1 VIEIYD
7 FERVFIST
15 LTKYY
20 KKGLGMAEKT
30 IYTKDWLIKELAQ
43 RASFTIGDTRIIF
56 KAFEDIIKDIIFDG
70 DELVIPGL
78 FALSVTTIDKHD
90 GWNAI
95 KNEKMEVPESH
106 RIKFKAS
113 RTLLELFEQKK

>member
-1 VIEIYD
+1 
-7 FERVFIST
+7 
-15 LTKYY
+15 
-20 KKGLGMAEKT
+20 MAEKT
-30 IYTKDWLIKELAQ
+30 IYTKDWLIKELAT

-78 FALSVTTIDKHD
+78 FALSVTTIDKHS

-95 KNEKMEVPESH
+95 KNEPMEIPESH

-113 RTLLELFEQKK
+113 RTLLDLFKEKE

>member
-1 VIEIYD
+1 
-7 FERVFIST
+7 
-15 LTKYY
+15 
-20 KKGLGMAEKT
+20 MAEKE
-30 IYTKDWLIKELAQ
+30 IFTKDWLVKEMAI
-43 RASFTIGDTRIIF
+43 RASFTIGDIRIVF

-78 FALSVTTIDKHD
+78 FALSVTTIDKHS

-95 KNEKMEVPESH
+95 KNEPMEIPESH

-113 RTLLELFEQKK
+113 RTLLDLFEKKE

>member
-1 VIEIYD
+1 
-7 FERVFIST
+7 
-15 LTKYY
+15 
-20 KKGLGMAEKT
+20 MAEKE
-30 IYTKDWLIKELAQ
+30 IFTKDWLVKEMAT
-43 RASFTIGDTRIIF
+43 RASFTIGDIRIVF

-78 FALSVTTIDKHD
+78 FALSVTTIDKHS

-95 KNEKMEVPESH
+95 KNEPMEIPESH

-113 RTLLELFEQKK
+113 RTLLDLFKEKE

>member
-1 VIEIYD
+1 
-7 FERVFIST
+7 
-15 LTKYY
+15 
-20 KKGLGMAEKT
+20 MAEKT
-30 IYTKDWLIKELAQ
+30 IYTKDWLIKELAH

-78 FALSVTTIDKHD
+78 FSLSVTTIDKHD
-90 GWNAI
+90 GWNAV
-95 KNEKMEVPESH
+95 KNEKMEVAESH

-113 RTLLELFEQKK
+113 RTLLDLFEKKE

>member
-1 VIEIYD
+1 
-7 FERVFIST
+7 
-15 LTKYY
+15 
-20 KKGLGMAEKT
+20 MAEKE
-30 IYTKDWLIKELAQ
+30 IFTKDWLVKEMAI
-43 RASFTIGDTRIIF
+43 RASFTIGDIRIVF

-78 FALSVTTIDKHD
+78 FALSVTTIDKHS

-95 KNEKMEVPESH
+95 KNEPMEIPESH

-113 RTLLELFEQKK
+113 RTLLDLFKEKE

>member
-1 VIEIYD
+1 
-7 FERVFIST
+7 
-15 LTKYY
+15 
-20 KKGLGMAEKT
+20 MAEKT
-30 IYTKDWLIKELAQ
+30 TYTKDWLIKELAT

-70 DELVIPGL
+70 DELVVPGL
-78 FALSVTTIDKHD
+78 FSLSVTTIASHD

-95 KNEKMEVPESH
+95 KNEKMEVAESH

-113 RTLLELFEQKK
+113 RTLLDLFEKKE